1 MEHKGLDILMEH
13 KDIYLYLM
21 EHKDTKTQRIKQSI
35 HSAKATH
42 KKTLD
47 LRVEK
52 TLSLCDE
59 KNFVSSCLCVQ
70 LKNLRIEKKLCVFVS
85 LCSVKKKRV
94 FVFS

>member
-42 KKTLD
+42 KK
-47 LRVEK
+47 
-52 TLSLCDE
+52 
-59 KNFVSSCLCVQ
+59 NFVSSCLCVQ
-70 LKNLRIEKKLCVFVS
+70 LKKAS
-85 LCSVKKKRV
+85 LCSVKKSSCLRV